1 MAAEYPILS
10 GINIVLSLIVAC
22 LYGWI
27 LYYLVKL
34 QQNKCLCALG
44 WRWYSV
50 TAFIGLTLL
59 NLVAAIALD
68 RNSAVTLLP
77 AILQTAYV
85 LFGLFNIYVIISYV
99 QRLKKKSCKC
109 SEGLAREVLQ
119 ALAIVQLVV
128 LIIAVIIAITMGHA
142 IMQALKKAK
151 KSKRSRS

>member
-1 MAAEYPILS
+1 MLY
-10 GINIVLSLIVAC
+10 GMNIVLSLIVAC
-22 LYGWI
+22 LYGWV

-34 QQNKCLCALG
+34 HQDKCLCALG

-59 NLVAAIALD
+59 NIVTAVALD

-77 AILQTAYV
+77 VVLQTAYV

-99 QRLKKKSCKC
+99 QKLKKESCKC
-109 SEGLAREVLQ
+109 SEGIAREVLQ

-142 IMQALKKAK
+142 IMKVLKKAK
-151 KSKRSRS
+151 RSSRSRS